1 MKNRFR
7 HILSVFLAA
16 LVLLST
22 FSFTIEKH
30 YCMGQLASYSLLGP
44 VEGCEMPMSEN
55 SDDNTSLTKIPCC
68 NDVIEIIEGTNSELK
83 ISKELSSST
92 IQFTAAFFISYSNL
106 FEGLPENIIPFRNHS
121 PPLLTKDIQVL
132 HETYLI

>member
-1 MKNRFR
+1 
-7 HILSVFLAA
+7 
-16 LVLLST
+16 
-22 FSFTIEKH
+22 
-30 YCMGQLASYSLLGP
+30 MGQLASYSLLGP